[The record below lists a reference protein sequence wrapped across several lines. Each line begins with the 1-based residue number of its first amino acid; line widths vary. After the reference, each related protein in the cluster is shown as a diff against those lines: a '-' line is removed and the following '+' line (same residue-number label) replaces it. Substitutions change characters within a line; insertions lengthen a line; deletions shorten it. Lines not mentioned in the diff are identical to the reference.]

1 MSSKQTLEVDAQGRK
16 VEVYNPM
23 ARMFHWLTV
32 GLIAVQIPIGLYMT
46 YRGGD
51 LNIWDATTNNLY
63 SSHKLIGV
71 IILLL
76 IAARLTYRLTQGAPA
91 HEPTLEPWQK
101 IVSEL
106 THWAIYALLIVVP
119 VLGYLAISYF
129 PALNIFGLFSFPGIV
144 APDKPSYEVVAEL
157 HEIGAI
163 ALGVLIAMHIG
174 AALYHHIIR
183 GDNVLARMIPGLLR
197 NKK

>member
-1 MSSKQTLEVDAQGRK
+1 MPKTQTLEVDAKGRK
-16 VEVYNPM
+16 VEVYKPM

-76 IAARLTYRLTQGAPA
+76 VVARLMYRLTQGAPS
-91 HEPTLEPWQK
+91 HEPTLEPWQR
-101 IVSEL
+101 IVSEV

-129 PALNIFGLFSFPGIV
+129 PALNIFGLFSFPGVV

-157 HEIGAI
+157 HEITALMLGA
-163 ALGVLIAMHIG
+163 LIAMHIG

-183 GDNVLARMIPGLLR
+183 GDNVLARMMPGLLR
-197 NKK
+197 KKK